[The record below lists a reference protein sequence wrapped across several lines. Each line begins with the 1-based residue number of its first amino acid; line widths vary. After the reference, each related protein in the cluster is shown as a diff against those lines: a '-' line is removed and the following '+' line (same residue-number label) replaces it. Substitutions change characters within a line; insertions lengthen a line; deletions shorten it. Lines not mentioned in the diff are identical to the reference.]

1 MRFADVI
8 WDSPDEHDLFVQE
21 AAELLASLEEGALL
35 ADPPLDALFRA
46 AHTLKGSGGMVG
58 LTDWVTGAHDLEDA
72 LDQVRGGSRTFDEEL
87 QRETLQ
93 LVDLLR
99 AELAG
104 AMPSPAMESASP
116 SVWELTWDKNAPM
129 LGVRA
134 YQAWQ
139 AVAAAFPG
147 TASDPPEEELSGWT
161 GTKSLL
167 RVPAGADPSQVRK
180 ALAAIDNLLSADPA
194 AESVGHGPSPDERT
208 AALSPAPAPGG
219 APPAAAREGTIRIG
233 AASLERI
240 LEGLGELLL
249 DQGQLEHH
257 WGGTADQATRSVLD
271 HMRRRALDLQDLTLR
286 ARMLPLD
293 TLFRQYPRAI
303 HDMAKQLDKKI
314 RLETQGGETELDRL
328 VMDRLHEPLLH
339 LLRNAC
345 DHGIESAKVRAS
357 QGKPDT
363 GTVRLAAYAAQGHVH
378 VRVEDDGAG
387 IGWDQLREKAVRQGW
402 MSSDEALHASSDR
415 LAELLFRP
423 GVSTAE
429 KVTDLSGRGVGLDVV
444 KAFLDEI
451 HGTITVESDRQ
462 QGTTFHLE
470 LPMTMAIMTALIVDA
485 GPWTIGLPILTVER
499 IDVAKQAGVNTVLG
513 QAAVPDED
521 APIPVYSLAQ
531 LLDPAAP
538 HEDIY
543 LIRVKDGRT
552 HAALAVDEV
561 RGQQEVVVKPVAAL
575 ASITP
580 WLSGVALL
588 GDGRLALMIDVRRLV
603 PNTRNDRERTRD
615 DGILRAGSN
624 QMELLVFQLS
634 DGQRY
639 GINVYKTREVLRAA
653 DVTQVPEQHPWLYG
667 FLRLRGQTVPVVS
680 LHRALGLPEPG
691 PDAVMLMTEF
701 NQSVQAFP
709 VDMVDRMVRVSWD
722 RVEPLPAVL
731 DSAGAGHRR
740 FTGIIDHAELGPIQL
755 IDFEQILEQVAPPEY
770 PPADIN
776 EYGPVTG
783 KMVWLADDS
792 RVALSQVEKALRPLG
807 VQVRTFAD
815 GEALWNAVQAGKPL
829 PALFVLD
836 VEMPRL
842 DGYTLTQRLKHDP
855 RTHQVP
861 ILLHTSLSGH
871 WHADRAQQVEAD
883 AIVTKFE
890 PAMLA
895 RTVAGLLLPVGMVR
909 GSHAEVRS

>member
-1 MRFADVI
+1 MRFSEI
-8 WDSPDEHDLFVQE
+8 QWDSPEERDLFMQE
-21 AAELLASLEEGALL
+21 ATELLASLEEGALM
-35 ADPPLDALFRA
+35 ASPPLDALFRA

-58 LTDWVTGAHDLEDA
+58 LTDWVTAAHDLEDA
-72 LDQVRGGSRTFDEEL
+72 LDKVRQGARQFDEDL
-87 QRETLQ
+87 QKETLHT
-93 LVDLLR
+93 VDVLR

-104 AMPSPAMESASP
+104 AAPMSSGDETV
-116 SVWELTWDKNAPM
+116 VWELTWDKNAPM

-139 AVAAAFPG
+139 SVSAAFPG
-147 TASDPPEEELSGWT
+147 TQSDPPEAELSGWT
-161 GTKSLL
+161 GTTSRL
-167 RVPAGADPSQVRK
+167 RVPKSAEASKVR
-180 ALAAIDNLLSADPA
+180 ALLAEIDNLVSVDVVRGPEGASEDAKAVPAVSTSAPVTG
-194 AESVGHGPSPDERT
+194 S
-208 AALSPAPAPGG
+208 AP
-219 APPAAAREGTIRIG
+219 REGTIRIG

-257 WGGTADQATRSVLD
+257 FGGSADQATRSVLD

-345 DHGIESAKVRAS
+345 DHGIESGEVRVAH
-357 QGKPDT
+357 GKPEM

-378 VRVEDDGAG
+378 VRVEDDGGG
-387 IGWDQLREKAVRQGW
+387 IEWDRLREKAVRQGW
-402 MSSDEALHASSDR
+402 MSAEEALHASTDR
-415 LAELLFRP
+415 LSELLFRP

-451 HGTITVESDRQ
+451 HGTITVESDLHK
-462 QGTTFHLE
+462 GTAFHLE

-499 IDVAKQAGVNTVLG
+499 IDVAQQAGISTVLG
-513 QAAVPDED
+513 QTAVPDDD

-531 LLDPAAP
+531 LLDPTAA
-538 HEDIY
+538 HEDTY

-552 HAALAVDEV
+552 QAALAVDEV
-561 RGQQEVVVKPVAAL
+561 RGQQEVVVKPVATL
-575 ASITP
+575 ASVTP

-603 PNTRNDRERTRD
+603 PSTRTDRERVHD

-653 DVTQVPEQHPWLYG
+653 EVTRVPEQHGWLYG

-722 RVEPLPAVL
+722 RVEPLPPVL
-731 DSAGAGHRR
+731 DTAVSGRRR
-740 FTGIIDHAELGPIQL
+740 FTGLIDHPELGPIQL

-770 PPADIN
+770 PPVKADIHS
-776 EYGPVTG
+776 PITG
-783 KMVWLADDS
+783 KTVWLADDS
-792 RVALSQVEKALRPLG
+792 RVALNQVEKALHPLG
-807 VQVRTFAD
+807 LQVRTFAD
-815 GEALWNAVQAGKPL
+815 GEALWEAVEKAESL

-842 DGYTLTQRLKHDP
+842 DGYTLTQRLKHEA
-855 RTHQVP
+855 RTHEIP

-883 AIVTKFE
+883 AIVTKFD

-895 RTVAGLLLPVGMVR
+895 RTVAGLLLPVSAHHESVPAL
-909 GSHAEVRS
+909 S